1 MGFLFLEKLKRQ
13 IIFIKCDMK
22 VGFFDDKVLS
32 LFWFFT
38 SIITSSISAFVI
50 FQDIP
55 SGLKPKLGLSLVI
68 ALVIIYFVIL
78 IKSNFLNKVCVD
90 IEGSSVIIE
99 KGDIFKQNGLKAIA
113 FNEYF
118 DTKVDEKIIAKSS
131 LNGIFINKFF
141 QNKVNELDRFIEQYN
156 FEDDEKLE
164 YNNNRRDGK
173 KQSYQLGTICVCDDF
188 LLTAFSKF
196 DSQNKANLTMPQ
208 YLEFLI
214 NFWDQL
220 NRHYGQ
226 KKVSVPIFGTGITRI
241 KEHKNISDEELL
253 KIMLWT
259 FRISEMRFKYP
270 ANLTIVIHKDKIN
283 KINLHAIKSKQN
295 GI

>member
-1 MGFLFLEKLKRQ
+1 MDSLFRERLKQ
-13 IIFIKCDMK
+13 KIIFIKYKMK
-22 VGFFDDKVLS
+22 VGFLDGKVWS

-50 FQDIP
+50 FKDIP
-55 SGLKPKLGLSLVI
+55 ADLKPKLGVSLVI
-68 ALVIIYFVIL
+68 SLVIIYFVIL
-78 IKSNFLNKVCVD
+78 IKSNFLKKISVD
-90 IEGSSVIIE
+90 IEGSSVIIK
-99 KGDIFKQNGLKAIA
+99 KGDIFKQDGLKAIA

-118 DTKVDEKIIAKSS
+118 DTKVDERIIAKSS
-131 LNGIFINKFF
+131 LNGIFVNKLFP
-141 QNKVNELDRFIEQYN
+141 NKVNELDRYIEQYD
-156 FEDDEKLE
+156 FEESEKLE
-164 YNNNRRDGK
+164 YNDNRRDGK
-173 KQSYQLGTICVCDDF
+173 KQSYQLGTICVYDDF

-226 KKVSVPIFGTGITRI
+226 KNVSVPIFGTGITRI

-295 GI
+295 GL